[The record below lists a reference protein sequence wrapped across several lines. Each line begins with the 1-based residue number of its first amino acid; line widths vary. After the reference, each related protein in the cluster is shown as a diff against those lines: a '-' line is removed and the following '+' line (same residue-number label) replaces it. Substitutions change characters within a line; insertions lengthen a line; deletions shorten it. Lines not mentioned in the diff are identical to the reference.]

1 MQAIAC
7 VDGVLSPLD
16 QALVPVVDRGFLYGD
31 AVFEALRTF
40 GRVPDGLDRHL
51 ERLERSCAI
60 LGMSLG
66 VARGVV
72 AEEVTLALARVEGPE
87 AYIRIMVTRGD
98 SPETLAPGGARAPR
112 RVVLVRPLT
121 PPAAVDVGTISLRSC
136 VAPPSALWAGAK
148 ASAYIN
154 NLLAIAQAQ
163 SQGADDALLLG
174 AHGELLEGA
183 TSSAFVV
190 TQSGAIFTPPVALG
204 ILPGI
209 TRDRV
214 LTCARQLGL
223 DARERLLTIHDAY
236 RASELFMTSSVRGI
250 VGVSQLDGR
259 AVGAGQGAPSAGHA
273 GPITRRVFERYHA
286 LVAR

>member
-7 VDGVLSPLD
+7 IDGVLSPLD
-16 QALVPVVDRGFLYGD
+16 AALVPVVDRGFLYGD

-40 GRVPDGLDRHL
+40 KRVPDGLDRHL

-60 LGMSLG
+60 LGMGLG
-66 VARGVV
+66 VARSVI
-72 AEEVTLALARVEGPE
+72 ADEVGRALARVEGPE

-98 SPETLAPGGARAPR
+98 YPETLAPGGARAPR
-112 RVVLVRPLT
+112 RVVLVRALT
-121 PPAAVDVGTISLRSC
+121 PPAAAEAGTISLRSC

-148 ASAYIN
+148 PSAYIN

-163 SQGADDALLLG
+163 AGGADDALLLG

-190 TQSGAIFTPPVALG
+190 TLDGEIFTPPVAVG

-214 LTCARQLGL
+214 LTCARHLGL
-223 DARERLLTIHDAY
+223 VARERLLTIHDAY
-236 RASELFMTSSVRGI
+236 RASEIFMTSSVRGI
-250 VGVSQLDGR
+250 VGVSELDGR
-259 AVGAGQGAPSAGHA
+259 PVGSAQAGQGAGHA
-273 GPITRRVFERYHA
+273 GPITRRVFEDYHA
-286 LVAR
+286 SLKH

>member
-7 VDGVLSPLD
+7 IDGVLSPLD

-40 GRVPDGLDRHL
+40 RRVPDGLDRHL

-60 LGMSLG
+60 LGMTLG
-66 VARGVV
+66 VARSVV
-72 AEEVTLALARVEGPE
+72 ATEVNLALARVEGPE
-87 AYIRIMVTRGD
+87 VYIRIMVTRGD
-98 SPETLAPGGARAPR
+98 LPETLAPRGARTPR
-112 RVVLVRPLT
+112 RVVLVRALT
-121 PPAAVDVGTISLRSC
+121 PPMESDVGMISLRSC

-148 ASAYIN
+148 PSAYIN

-163 SQGADDALLLG
+163 ELGADDALLLG

-190 TQSGAIFTPPVALG
+190 TAGGEIFTPPVALG

-214 LTCARQLGL
+214 LTCAGQLGL
-223 DARERLLTIHDAY
+223 HARERLLTIHDAY

-250 VGVSQLDGR
+250 VGVAELDGR
-259 AVGAGQGAPSAGHA
+259 PVGIAAGGAA
-273 GPITRRVFERYHA
+273 GPVTRRVFERYHA
-286 LVAR
+286 LLAQ